1 MWIVYTVDVCLFQD
15 VTLVEQA
22 LVQQIVGTVEEAY
35 LADIRN
41 RTTNSI
47 KYTVAGMLTHLQE
60 NYGQLMPH
68 KLLEQEYTVKKTIY
82 NPRNPITTV
91 FSSVKELPE
100 FAGITGTSYTQLQ
113 SVNIAYLLIHRTKKF
128 GLSICEGNHMPE
140 IQKTWV
146 KFKQFSGHITES

>member
-1 MWIVYTVDVCLFQD
+1 MRIAHTKEVCLSLE
-15 VTLVEQA
+15 VTGVEQA
-22 LVQQIVGTVEEAY
+22 LVQFFFGTVEELY

-41 RTTNSI
+41 STTHSI
-47 KYTVAGMLTHLQE
+47 NDTVAGALTHLQDK
-60 NYGQLMPH
+60 YDQLMPH

-113 SVNIAYLLIHRTKKF
+113 AVNIAYVLIHKTEKF
-128 GLSICEGNHMPE
+128 GLSICKEDHMPE

-146 KFKQFSGHITES
+146 KFKQFSRHLTKS